1 MPPLRYP
8 APAWAVRVTKETGK
22 INMEWAFMKYIAVGV
37 VEIDKGPN
45 SAAIN
50 LPDFS
55 KTAAPAPPSKAPTP
69 PAPASKAPTP
79 APASK
84 APTPASTVSKAPPPQ
99 PASASGKA
107 SAPSGA
113 ASGPA
118 EKGNP
123 VASTRQAPPQALP
136 QASLGEQEMV
146 VRVPVLVNTRD
157 IEVGEELFRMDV
169 KGSNKRAFDPVNEGV
184 LLKKAARAKAS

>member
-1 MPPLRYP
+1 
-8 APAWAVRVTKETGK
+8 
-22 INMEWAFMKYIAVGV
+22 MKYTAVGV
-37 VEIDKGPN
+37 VETEKGPN
-45 SAAIN
+45 SADINLPDN

-69 PAPASKAPTP
+69 APASKE
-79 APASK
+79 
-84 APTPASTVSKAPPPQ
+84 PTPASTVSKAPPPQ

-118 EKGNP
+118 VEGNP
-123 VASTRQAPPQALP
+123 VASTRAAPPQALP
-136 QASLGEQEMV
+136 QARPGAQEIV

-169 KGSNKRAFDPVNEGV
+169 KGSNKRPLDPVNEGV

>member
-1 MPPLRYP
+1 
-8 APAWAVRVTKETGK
+8 
-22 INMEWAFMKYIAVGV
+22 MKYTAVGV

-45 SAAIN
+45 AAAIN

-55 KTAAPAPPSKAPTP
+55 KTAAPAPPSKT
-69 PAPASKAPTP
+69 PTP

-107 SAPSGA
+107 SAPANEGT
-113 ASGPA
+113 
-118 EKGNP
+118 P
-123 VASTRQAPPQALP
+123 VASTREAPPQDLP
-136 QASLGEQEMV
+136 QGRPGEQEIM

-157 IEVGEELFRMDV
+157 IEVGEELFRIDV
-169 KGSNKRAFDPVNEGV
+169 KGSNKRSFDPVSESV
-184 LLKKAARAKAS
+184 LLKKAARVKGA

>member
-1 MPPLRYP
+1 
-8 APAWAVRVTKETGK
+8 
-22 INMEWAFMKYIAVGV
+22 MKYTAVGV

-45 SAAIN
+45 AAAIN

-55 KTAAPAPPSKAPTP
+55 KTAAPAPPSKASTP
-69 PAPASKAPTP
+69 VKAPASTA
-79 APASK
+79 
-84 APTPASTVSKAPPPQ
+84 SKAPPPQ

-118 EKGNP
+118 VEANP
-123 VASTRQAPPQALP
+123 VASTRAAPPQALP
-136 QASLGEQEMV
+136 QARPGAQEIV

-169 KGSNKRAFDPVNEGV
+169 KGSNKRPFDPVNEGV

>member
-1 MPPLRYP
+1 
-8 APAWAVRVTKETGK
+8 
-22 INMEWAFMKYIAVGV
+22 MEWAFMKYTAVGV
-37 VEIDKGPN
+37 IETEKAPN
-45 SAAIN
+45 SAEIN
-50 LPDFS
+50 LPDKLPDFS
-55 KTAAPAPPSKAPTP
+55 KTAAAAPPSKAPTP

-118 EKGNP
+118 GESNP
-123 VASTRQAPPQALP
+123 VASTRAAPLQALP
-136 QASLGEQEMV
+136 QAPQPEPSGHEVV

-157 IEVGEELFRMDV
+157 IQLGEELFRMDV
-169 KGSNKRAFDPVNEGV
+169 KGANKRPFDPVNEGV

>member
-1 MPPLRYP
+1 
-8 APAWAVRVTKETGK
+8 
-22 INMEWAFMKYIAVGV
+22 MKYTAVGV
-37 VEIDKGPN
+37 IETEKAPN
-45 SAAIN
+45 SAEIN
-50 LPDFS
+50 LPDKLPDFS
-55 KTAAPAPPSKAPTP
+55 KTAAAAPPSKAPTP

-118 EKGNP
+118 VEGNP
-123 VASTRQAPPQALP
+123 VASTRAAPPQDLP
-136 QASLGEQEMV
+136 QGRPGAQEIM

-157 IEVGEELFRMDV
+157 IEVGEELFRIDV
-169 KGSNKRAFDPVNEGV
+169 KGSNKRSFDPVSESV
-184 LLKKAARAKAS
+184 LLKKAARVKGA

>member
-1 MPPLRYP
+1 
-8 APAWAVRVTKETGK
+8 
-22 INMEWAFMKYIAVGV
+22 MEWAFMKYTAVGV
-37 VEIDKGPN
+37 IETEKAPN
-45 SAAIN
+45 SAEIN
-50 LPDFS
+50 LPDKLPDFS
-55 KTAAPAPPSKAPTP
+55 KTAAAAPPSKAPTP

-118 EKGNP
+118 GESNP
-123 VASTRQAPPQALP
+123 VASTRAAPLQALP
-136 QASLGEQEMV
+136 QALRSDCAQEVV
-146 VRVPVLVNTRD
+146 VRAPVLVNTRD
-157 IEVGEELFRMDV
+157 IQLGEELFRMDV

>member
-1 MPPLRYP
+1 
-8 APAWAVRVTKETGK
+8 
-22 INMEWAFMKYIAVGV
+22 MEWAFMKYTAVGV
-37 VEIDKGPN
+37 IETEKAPN
-45 SAAIN
+45 SAEIN
-50 LPDFS
+50 LPD
-55 KTAAPAPPSKAPTP
+55 KLLAPAPP
-69 PAPASKAPTP
+69 SKAPTP

-118 EKGNP
+118 GESNP
-123 VASTRQAPPQALP
+123 VASTRAAPLQALP
-136 QASLGEQEMV
+136 QAPLPDGAQEV
-146 VRVPVLVNTRD
+146 AVRVPVLVNTRD
-157 IEVGEELFRMDV
+157 IQLGEELFRMDV
-169 KGSNKRAFDPVNEGV
+169 KGNKRCFDPVSEGN